1 MRSALQVRNGPP
13 EAVSVMLRIDERG
26 SAPRTWNRALC
37 SESSGS
43 KRAPTSAA
51 RAITAA
57 PAQTRLSLL
66 ASAIARP
73 GWSAAKVASSP
84 AAPEIALTT
93 ISAGRSTASS
103 TAERPAPHAIPV
115 PESACLSAAPPAASA
130 KAAKDAPVSTAVRAS
145 ACASRPPTTVA
156 MDRRPGFSA
165 ATSRTERPTEP
176 VAPRSVTL
184 RKGIGIKRR
193 DAGRRARSRPI
204 PAQPSNRRAGRGNR
218 HGRE

>member
-1 MRSALQVRNGPP
+1 
-13 EAVSVMLRIDERG
+13 MLRTDESG

-43 KRAPTSAA
+43 SRAPTSTA

-66 ASAIARP
+66 ASAIVRP

-103 TAERPAPHAIPV
+103 TAERPAPHAMSV
-115 PESACLSAAPPAASA
+115 PDSACFSAAPPAASA
-130 KAAKDAPVSTAVRAS
+130 SAAKDAPVSIAVRAS

-156 MDRRPGFSA
+156 IARRSGFSA
-165 ATSRTERPTEP
+165 TMSRTERPTEP

-184 RKGIGIKRR
+184 RKDIGIRR
-193 DAGRRARSRPI
+193 
-204 PAQPSNRRAGRGNR
+204 
-218 HGRE
+218 